1 MAKGRKHPIQS
12 PAESQAAAAT
22 GAPALPTPGAPA
34 IIAAVLLAGVFVW
47 SYWPD
52 LMELVRT
59 WMDEPDYSHGFFVLP
74 IAIYFLWARRDKFP
88 ADARGP
94 GWPGLAL
101 IAFAFVMRV
110 LSERFYI
117 VELASWSIIPWVAGV
132 CWLFGGR
139 RFFMWTLPSVAFLF
153 FMMKLP
159 FRAETLLGHPLRRIA
174 TESSCL
180 VLQSLGQPA
189 FPEGTTILLG
199 EHELGVAQACAGL
212 RMGMGIV
219 ALAYAYILLV
229 QRPVWQKVVLAIS
242 APVVATLANCLRIT
256 ATGLLYQYASGE
268 TARAFS
274 HDAAG
279 WVTIPVAAGLFFLV
293 LWFLDHAT
301 MRVPVEPSPAVNM
314 AR

>member
-1 MAKGRKHPIQS
+1 MICS
-12 PAESQAAAAT
+12 
-22 GAPALPTPGAPA
+22 
-34 IIAAVLLAGVFVW
+34 VLLAAVFLW
-47 SYWPD
+47 SYWPNIV
-52 LMELVRT
+52 ELVRT

-88 ADARGP
+88 VDSRGP
-94 GWPGLAL
+94 GWPGLAM
-101 IAFAFVMRV
+101 IAFALVMRV
-110 LSERFYI
+110 LSERFYV
-117 VELASWSIIPWVAGV
+117 VELASWSIIPWIAGV
-132 CWLFGGR
+132 CWLFGGW
-139 RFFMWTLPSVAFLF
+139 RFFVWTLPSVTFLF

-159 FRAETLLGHPLRRIA
+159 FRAETLLSRPLRKIA

-199 EHELGVAQACAGL
+199 EHQLGVAQACAGL

-219 ALAYAYILLV
+219 ALAYAYVLLS
-229 QRPVWQKVVLAIS
+229 QRPIWQKVVLAIC
-242 APVVATLANCLRIT
+242 APAVATLANCLRIT

-301 MRVPVEPSPAVNM
+301 IRVPVETRTPVRM
-314 AR
+314 AG